1 MNFELRILRTVQGDV
16 VTDTLQYRTQ
26 TFKGCFIEGVGWR
39 ETAYSDWC
47 AVPIVEENSES
58 LYRTL

>member
-1 MNFELRILRTVQGDV
+1 MNFELRILRKWTEPTWY
-16 VTDTLQYRTQ
+16 TDTLQYRTQ

-47 AVPIVEENSES
+47 AVPIVEEKQ
-58 LYRTL
+58 